1 VKVVPVGAMNI
12 YNMQDI
18 NELITLIEML
28 RNRLADLVI
37 IKGNLDDSEILRA
50 SQDLDDA
57 LDEYYKWF
65 GY

>member
-1 VKVVPVGAMNI
+1 VKVVPAEAMNI

-18 NELITLIEML
+18 NELIILIEML